1 MSKFEQLPIATEILT
16 IIFLSQVRDLE
27 RVHSRD
33 KHNQQSKKKA
43 GDAALKVQYFDN

>member
-1 MSKFEQLPIATEILT
+1 MPLKWL
-16 IIFLSQVRDLE
+16 FLHSFAVQVRDLE

-43 GDAALKVQYFDN
+43 GEAALKVHKGATSHFTN